1 VLIFHYFLIN
11 KGLRANQKIAG
22 KKCIV
27 MAKVGKIT
35 VKYSSKSKGNLCN
48 IGEIK
53 LAKIKAVKMKLKTIS
68 PYFGI
73 IFMAAK
79 KPIEAKTHP
88 NIHAAKRFSVVNIFE
103 KSYMNSSLSVE

>member
-1 VLIFHYFLIN
+1 MLIFHYFLIN

-27 MAKVGKIT
+27 IANVGKIT
-35 VKYSSKSKGNLCN
+35 VKYSSKSKGNLYN

-53 LAKIKAVKMKLKTIS
+53 LAKIKAVKIILKTIS

-73 IFMAAK
+73 IFK
-79 KPIEAKTHP
+79 IVNKPIEAKTHP
-88 NIHAAKRFSVVNIFE
+88 KMHAAKRFIDVNIFE
-103 KSYMNSSLSVE
+103 KSYINSSLRVE